1 MTAKELFTLLDLAE
15 KQGKKINT
23 VKELKNFKDEIK
35 L

>member
-23 VKELKNFKDEIK
+23 VRELKKFKDEVK